1 MNSNPRYMKA
11 WSIAANVMK
20 DQGNDLDLNKF
31 WPLVNSQAIINLH
44 SPKKIGKEK
53 TVFLG
58 IEESVRVEEEED
70 WQTRTPWKANE
81 DSTISNAR
89 MEALEKTQQSTTT
102 IVESLSTE
110 LSKTRMEC
118 NEVLVKA
125 KEAIDSSKRAVDAL
139 LQHLQALDKEIKAY
153 DKTVKDSEQA
163 TNYLGGQVQNIAGQ
177 ISQLKNVPDVQM
189 QAMQKILADTMKMM
203 KEQQEVAKINK
214 EALEK
219 ARTERQEAGKE
230 SARAQA
236 NLLELTSEGNAPR
249 RILLNNE
256 QQQQE
261 ESNTGG
267 GPSGNPSMMENSLQ
281 GLTSPTKEDD
291 PNGALLKPKDL
302 LKDMTESNTDMD
314 DVGSKRAREESE
326 EGQGQAKRGSTPVH
340 DELQDANKDA
350 ATKKDQATDEQED
363 EQMQDDL

>member
-1 MNSNPRYMKA
+1 
-11 WSIAANVMK
+11 
-20 DQGNDLDLNKF
+20 
-31 WPLVNSQAIINLH
+31 
-44 SPKKIGKEK
+44 
-53 TVFLG
+53 
-58 IEESVRVEEEED
+58 
-70 WQTRTPWKANE
+70 
-81 DSTISNAR
+81 

-110 LSKTRMEC
+110 LSKTRVEC

-189 QAMQKILADTMKMM
+189 QAMQKILADTMQMM

-249 RILLNNE
+249 QILMNNE

-267 GPSGNPSMMENSLQ
+267 GPSGNPSMMENSPQ
-281 GLTSPTKEDD
+281 END

-314 DVGSKRAREESE
+314 DVGSKRPREESE
-326 EGQGQAKRGSTPVH
+326 EGQGQAKRSNTP
-340 DELQDANKDA
+340 LQDAHQNDNEGT
-350 ATKKDQATDEQED
+350 ATEKEQALDEQEED
-363 EQMQDDL
+363 AMQQEL